1 MRKLHCT
8 ASLVLWCAAFALLTA
23 IVLRYALLPEGSLDA
38 GYLEGVY
45 ERSRTSLFYQVMI
58 VLFLGC
64 AGYCVMLIATL
75 NGWIRRVGG
84 DAGVPASPWAHLA
97 GLGRVGLEPDAWRTE
112 GPVILQL
119 AVNPIRDA
127 AVIFPAIGFIGT
139 VWGVTVAIGGLST
152 VLETQDPTILLS
164 GLRVA
169 FDTTLLGLVAS
180 VALTV
185 LLYVIQSRSM
195 ILRALTGLT

>member
-1 MRKLHCT
+1 MRKLDCT
-8 ASLVLWCAAFALLTA
+8 IALILWCVAFGLLVAFAL
-23 IVLRYALLPEGSLDA
+23 RYSLLPEGSLEA

-58 VLFLGC
+58 VVFLGC
-64 AGYCVMLIATL
+64 AGYCVALIVTL
-75 NGWIRRVGG
+75 DKWIRRVGG
-84 DAGVPASPWAHLA
+84 KADGPSPVSARLA
-97 GLGRVGLEPDAWRTE
+97 GLGRVGLAPEIWRIE
-112 GPVILQL
+112 GPVILLL

-139 VWGVTVAIGGLST
+139 VVGVTIAIGGLGT
-152 VLETQDPTILLS
+152 VLETQDPDILLG

-180 VALTV
+180 VALTAF
-185 LLYVIQSRSM
+185 LYLIQSRSM
-195 ILRALTGLT
+195 ILRALTGLV